1 MRVKFLGLLLFA
13 IAIVIVLVAC
23 GGGGGSTGNRS
34 GSSTGLINTSVSDPA
49 TCAAPSG
56 PFSRVIVTVA
66 RVRAH
71 TSATAPDNDAGF
83 VDLTPANMTPVQVDL
98 LGTPTAQC
106 FLAQLG
112 TNIQIA
118 AGTYQ
123 QVRII
128 LLDNSQP
135 QSLASNQCG
144 TGNGVNCVVLTSDG
158 TTHQLNL
165 SSEATTGIKLTT
177 GQISGGGFT
186 VASGQ
191 TTNVNLNF
199 NACASVVADSSN
211 QFRLKPVV
219 RVDTIASTL
228 NITGRVVDS
237 VTQGTIFGG
246 KVIVA
251 VEQRDSAGVD
261 RVLMEITPDGGG
273 NFVFCP
279 VAAGS
284 YDVVAT
290 AVNSANVA
298 YAVTITTGVQAGAAM
313 GNIPI
318 VPQPGTGSV
327 TSPAS
332 ITGTITTT
340 NNGSPRSADVVLSA
354 LQPVTLGTTNTL
366 VTVPLAAQGV
376 STLTVTTQTSG
387 CAVPTTACANYTLQ
401 VPAANPNI
409 GAFATTGT
417 TYTQDTVSAVNYTVE
432 GQAFVPSS
440 PATPSCAPSAITVN
454 TLSGGGPLVVTGGA
468 AVTAATIAFSSC
480 Q

>member
-1 MRVKFLGLLLFA
+1 
-13 IAIVIVLVAC
+13 
-23 GGGGGSTGNRS
+23 
-34 GSSTGLINTSVSDPA
+34 
-49 TCAAPSG
+49 
-56 PFSRVIVTVA
+56 
-66 RVRAH
+66 VRAH
-71 TSATAPDNDAGF
+71 TSATAGDNDAGF
-83 VDLTPANMTPVQVDL
+83 VDLTPANMAPVQVDL

-112 TNIQIA
+112 TSVQIA
-118 AGTYQ
+118 SGTYQ

-128 LLDNSQP
+128 LLDNSQT

-165 SSEATTGIKLTT
+165 STEATTGIKLTA
-177 GQISGGGFT
+177 GQISGGSFT
-186 VASGQ
+186 ISSGQ
-191 TTNVNLNF
+191 TANLNLNF
-199 NACASVVADSSN
+199 NACASVVADASN

-219 RVDTIASTL
+219 HADSIASTL
-228 NITGRVVDS
+228 NITGRIVDS

-251 VEQRDSAGVD
+251 LEQRDSAGVD

-279 VAAGS
+279 VGAGTF
-284 YDVVAT
+284 DVVAT
-290 AVNSANVA
+290 AVNTGNVA
-298 YAVTITTGVQAGAAM
+298 YAATISTGVQAGAAM

-332 ITGTITTT
+332 INGTITST
-340 NNGSPRSADVVLSA
+340 NNGTPRAADVVLSA
-354 LQPVTLGTTNTL
+354 LQPVTIGTTNTL

-376 STLTVTTQTSG
+376 STLTVTTQATG
-387 CAVPTTACANYTLQ
+387 CALPTTACANYTLQ

-409 GAFATTGT
+409 GAFATAGT
-417 TYTQDTVSAVNYTVE
+417 TYTQNTVSPVNYTVE

-440 PATPSCAPSAITVN
+440 PATPSCAPSIVSIN

-468 AVTAATIAFSSC
+468 AFTAANLAFSGC